1 MTYPKETY
9 TSILERARASV
20 SGDISTQEGSLVYNA
35 LSALALEAERLYTEM
50 AYIKEQSHADTADM
64 EHLKLITAD
73 RGITA
78 REATPCEVSAVSN
91 VPLPIGSR
99 FNLKG
104 YNYRVAAAL
113 PGALTY
119 RLVCEEA
126 GAVPNSISGQASPI
140 DYIEGLT
147 SCRITETLVPGR
159 EAETREELFERY
171 LKSFSEDAF
180 GGNAAQYKQELK
192 KVTGVGGVK
201 IYPAYAGGGTVKAV
215 IQAAD
220 YGAPSDYLVK
230 QVQELFCPV
239 PRMGYGIAP
248 IGHDFTAEAARTV
261 PVDVVTHITVK
272 AGLSVRDFQASVQAA
287 AEQYLLELR
296 KAWEAQDGE
305 RTHGGLTVYISK
317 LEAVILDAP
326 GVLDASGT
334 TLNGSPR
341 NLELA
346 DTELPVVK
354 GVSIL

>member
-9 TSILERARASV
+9 SSILERARTGVAGGV
-20 SGDISTQEGSLVYNA
+20 STQEGSLVYNA
-35 LSALALEAERLYTEM
+35 LSALAMEAERLYIEM
-50 AYIKEQSHADTADM
+50 AYIVEQSHADTADM
-64 EHLKLITAD
+64 AHLKLIAAD

-91 VPLPIGSR
+91 VPLPLGSR
-99 FNLKG
+99 YNLKG

-119 RLVCEEA
+119 RLICEEA
-126 GAVPNSISGQASPI
+126 GAGANGLTGETSPI
-140 DYIEGLT
+140 TYVEGLT

-159 EAETREELFERY
+159 EAETREELYARY

-180 GGNAAQYKQELK
+180 GGNAAQYKAELK
-192 KVTGVGGVK
+192 RVSGVGGVK
-201 IYPAYAGGGTVKAV
+201 IYPVYAGGGTVKAV

-220 YGAPSDYLVK
+220 YGAPSEYLI
-230 QVQELFCPV
+230 QQIQEAFCPV
-239 PRMGYGIAP
+239 PKMGYGIAP

-261 PVDVVTHITVK
+261 PVDVVTHITVR

-287 AEQYLLELR
+287 VEQYLLELR

-317 LEAVILDAP
+317 LEAVILDVP

-341 NLELA
+341 NLELG